1 MQPRLHRNTHIFSLL
16 ATTAAPSTSL
26 KHGSANHCSS
36 LPFSCSTKG
45 PISLPIIKG
54 IGLLPGARACSSAA
68 ITQQAGNTLT
78 SVGKRCAVESTGSIS
93 GTWAPCSCSLTC
105 RNVGTSGS
113 FSEAGGAPPRN
124 VHWPSGRRGCAAV
137 SLLNCR
143 KAGTGPTCL
152 RMMLGFYV
160 SLLTYV

>member
-1 MQPRLHRNTHIFSLL
+1 MRKHHQHHQRLQRLLQVRLHRNHTYIVPLL

-26 KHGSANHCSS
+26 EHGCANHCSS

-54 IGLLPGARACSSAA
+54 IGLLPGARACSSVA

-113 FSEAGGAPPRN
+113 FSEAGGTPPRN
-124 VHWPSGRRGCAAV
+124 LHWPDQTGMRRCIGPTRRG
-137 SLLNCR
+137 
-143 KAGTGPTCL
+143 
-152 RMMLGFYV
+152 
-160 SLLTYV
+160 